1 MHVAHGVVA
10 DGLVGTDGSSSKVVS
25 VLAGTDKGM
34 VGSVEVGTGVSVTL
48 GVDSGV
54 VGMDAGNVVSVSVD
68 LVGMSVL
75 VEHVVGH
82 SVGVMVTF
90 VPDVSNTG
98 GMVHAVSHSVS
109 VGNGSSVV
117 VESVVLEVNSVS
129 VSVESSIE
137 LLMADSHDVVGMVV
151 SPTPDVDNTVGMVVS
166 SAHFVEV
173 VDGSS
178 VVSESLVLNSV
189 PGVVSSEPV
198 FHDMMGALV
207 LVGGNASSVSPDSHV
222 VVSSLVVLVSVD
234 EDSVSVGCVLLGV
247 EVSVDSVVSVSVE
260 LGVLSSESLLLS
272 EVVVPVASG
281 VEEAEVHLGGG
292 LDLGSEG
299 HGGESGS

>member
-1 MHVAHGVVA
+1 VHVAHGVVA

-54 VGMDAGNVVSVSVD
+54 VGMDAGNVVCVSVD

-137 LLMADSHDVVGMVV
+137 LLVADSHDVVGMVV

>member
-1 MHVAHGVVA
+1 VHVAHGVVA

-151 SPTPDVDNTVGMVVS
+151 SLTPDVDNTVGMVVS

>member
-54 VGMDAGNVVSVSVD
+54 VGMDAGNVVCVSVD

-90 VPDVSNTG
+90 VPNVSNTG

-109 VGNGSSVV
+109 VGNGS
-117 VESVVLEVNSVS
+117 
-129 VSVESSIE
+129 
-137 LLMADSHDVVGMVV
+137 
-151 SPTPDVDNTVGMVVS
+151 
-166 SAHFVEV
+166 
-173 VDGSS
+173 
-178 VVSESLVLNSV
+178 
-189 PGVVSSEPV
+189 
-198 FHDMMGALV
+198 
-207 LVGGNASSVSPDSHV
+207 
-222 VVSSLVVLVSVD
+222 
-234 EDSVSVGCVLLGV
+234 
-247 EVSVDSVVSVSVE
+247 
-260 LGVLSSESLLLS
+260 
-272 EVVVPVASG
+272 
-281 VEEAEVHLGGG
+281 
-292 LDLGSEG
+292 
-299 HGGESGS
+299 

>member
-1 MHVAHGVVA
+1 MRFLIPFLWA
-10 DGLVGTDGSSSKVVS
+10 
-25 VLAGTDKGM
+25 M
-34 VGSVEVGTGVSVTL
+34 
-48 GVDSGV
+48 
-54 VGMDAGNVVSVSVD
+54 
-68 LVGMSVL
+68 
-75 VEHVVGH
+75 
-82 SVGVMVTF
+82 
-90 VPDVSNTG
+90 
-98 GMVHAVSHSVS
+98 
-109 VGNGSSVV
+109 
-117 VESVVLEVNSVS
+117 VLEVNSVS

-137 LLMADSHDVVGMVV
+137 LLVADSHDVVGMVV

>member
-25 VLAGTDKGM
+25 VFAGTDKGV
-34 VGSVEVGTGVSVTL
+34 VGSVEVSTGVSVTM

-54 VGMDAGNVVSVSVD
+54 VGMDAGNVVCVSVD
-68 LVGMSVL
+68 LGGVSVL
-75 VEHVVGH
+75 SEVVGGK
-82 SVGVMVTF
+82 SGGVVVTF

-109 VGNGSSVV
+109 VGNRSSVV

-129 VSVESSIE
+129 VSVESSLE
-137 LLMADSHDVVGMVV
+137 LLVADSHDVVGMVV
-151 SPTPDVDNTVGMVVS
+151 SSTPDVDNTVGMVVS
-166 SAHFVEV
+166 TAHSVEV

-178 VVSESLVLNSV
+178 VVAKSLVSNSV

-198 FHDMMGALV
+198 FHDTMGAV
-207 LVGGNASSVSPDSHV
+207 SAVGGNASSVSRDSHGV
-222 VVSSLVVLVSVD
+222 VGSLVVSVGVD
-234 EDSVSVGCVLLGV
+234 EDSVSVGSVLLGV
-247 EVSVDSVVSVSVE
+247 EVSVDSDVSVSVE

>member
-1 MHVAHGVVA
+1 MHVAHSVVA
-10 DGLVGTDGSSSKVVS
+10 DGLVGTDGKSSKVVS

-34 VGSVEVGTGVSVTL
+34 VRSVEVGTGVSVTL

-75 VEHVVGH
+75 VEHVAGH
-82 SVGVMVTF
+82 SGGVMVTF
-90 VPDVSNTG
+90 SPDVSNMG
-98 GMVHAVSHSVS
+98 GMVHAVFHSVS

-137 LLMADSHDVVGMVV
+137 LLVADSHDVVGMVV
-151 SPTPDVDNTVGMVVS
+151 SSTPDVDNTVGMVVS

-207 LVGGNASSVSPDSHV
+207 LVGGNASSVSRDSHV
-222 VVSSLVVLVSVD
+222 VVHSLVVLVSVD

>member
-90 VPDVSNTG
+90 VPDVSNMG
-98 GMVHAVSHSVS
+98 GMVHEFFHSVS

-137 LLMADSHDVVGMVV
+137 LLVADSHDVVGMVV

>member
-151 SPTPDVDNTVGMVVS
+151 SLTPDVDNTVGMVVS

-260 LGVLSSESLLLS
+260 LGVLSFESLLLS

>member
-137 LLMADSHDVVGMVV
+137 LLVADSHDVVGMVV

>member
-1 MHVAHGVVA
+1 VHVAHGVVA

-137 LLMADSHDVVGMVV
+137 LLVADSHDVVGMVV